1 MFKIRLYK
9 FLSTFIPYFRR
20 KLMIEI
26 YNAIKNAF
34 DNRIEEYNKKNLFI
48 LSLINNLEKE
58 YAVKYS
64 GVYQEVQF
72 SIEVEYIDGQL
83 IFSHYMGVSYSEAS
97 FEITDFIRWIV
108 KMPKEDLIR
117 RIQYCLNQ

>member
-1 MFKIRLYK
+1 MFKLRLYK
-9 FLSTFIPYFRR
+9 FLSTFIPYFKR
-20 KLMIEI
+20 KLMDEI
-26 YNAIKNAF
+26 YNSIKNEF
-34 DNRIEEYNKKNLFI
+34 DNRIRKYEKRELFNLN
-48 LSLINNLEKE
+48 LIDNLEKK

-64 GVYQEVQF
+64 GFCQEVEF
-72 SIEVEYIDGQL
+72 SIEVEYIDEQL

-117 RIQYCLNQ
+117 RIQHFLTN